1 MGGDSDHTLVAVV
14 AFGFFGLLGLLAFLA
29 ARPRP
34 PPAPTT
40 VVYEET
46 ERGFVITEKP
56 LRPTTSGGFK
66 LVKLGTEK
74 PLRPTTSGGFKL
86 VKLGSKKEEE
96 IPRFKPV
103 KVGKDEW
110 ILVREE

>member
-1 MGGDSDHTLVAVV
+1 MGGDSEHTLVAVV
-14 AFGFFGLLGLLAFLA
+14 AFGFFGLLGLFAFLA
-29 ARPRP
+29 TRPRP
-34 PPAPTT
+34 PAPPAPTT

-46 ERGFVITEKP
+46 ERGFVLTEKP
-56 LRPTTSGGFK
+56 LRPSGGFK
-66 LVKLGTEK
+66 LVK
-74 PLRPTTSGGFKL
+74 PA
-86 VKLGSKKEEE
+86 KKEEE

>member
-1 MGGDSDHTLVAVV
+1 MSLQRKTLGGEERDLMGSDDTLVAVV
-14 AFGFFGLLGLLAFLA
+14 AFGFFGLLGLFAFLA
-29 ARPRP
+29 TRPRP
-34 PPAPTT
+34 PTPPAPTT

-56 LRPTTSGGFK
+56 LRPT
-66 LVKLGTEK
+66 
-74 PLRPTTSGGFKL
+74 SGGFKL
-86 VKLGSKKEEE
+86 VKLGSKKEGE

-110 ILVREE
+110 MLVREE